1 MRRGIPCPAA
11 AAAPRALEASF
22 GIEPSRPRRG
32 PHAAVGE
39 GRGTPT
45 STTRAGP
52 AGRRGVGGG
61 VVVGGMGRSDEA
73 RTQRGARGGSGK
85 GGTRPRSGPHGGV
98 GRSGLTCP
106 ARPTA
111 RDQGG
116 RRDRCVDL
124 LPRNHRGAVPIDS
137 GGKPPIGP
145 WTSLTPIA
153 TRKTNRQ
160 KGGRAEGGPRG
171 LRRWRQRPGRR
182 IRALSA
188 RRRPPAAASWRCRQ
202 RPCPCSRRAGRGASS
217 YLHSGASGRAV
228 GCGRMEKLETGRLHL
243 EHRLAWACKKD
254 GAPGHS
260 VIPQLLISIQL
271 CAGPSTGAHRS
282 FLSCARPK

>member
-1 MRRGIPCPAA
+1 MAPPPVFAGARGGWPPGGSGRCAARYPLPRRRRRP
-11 AAAPRALEASF
+11 PRPRSLVRDRAV
-22 GIEPSRPRRG
+22 RPRRG

-116 RRDRCVDL
+116 RRDRCVDV

-145 WTSLTPIA
+145 WTSLTPD
-153 TRKTNRQ
+153 RDPKNEPP
-160 KGGRAEGGPRG
+160 KGWEGGGRSARAETVAAAARSSNQSSFCSPAPSGGGFVAVSSAAVSVQQASRPRCVIVSAQRGERASRG
-171 LRRWRQRPGRR
+171 LRSNGKVGD
-182 IRALSA
+182 RASTF
-188 RRRPPAAASWRCRQ
+188 
-202 RPCPCSRRAGRGASS
+202 GAQ
-217 YLHSGASGRAV
+217 V
-228 GCGRMEKLETGRLHL
+228 GLGVQKG
-243 EHRLAWACKKD
+243 W
-254 GAPGHS
+254 
-260 VIPQLLISIQL
+260 
-271 CAGPSTGAHRS
+271 STW
-282 FLSCARPK
+282 P